1 MPNILKAVL
10 QQIRQRWRPALLAM
24 ALAVAGTASARTQP
38 LGTEG
43 DPVPSQCLAMA
54 QSLPGAIYARFDPP
68 ADTLKPLKIAGEPG
82 VVRITYVTH
91 STYLIETPEGI
102 RIATDY
108 AGWAG
113 EGPAPDVVTMNK
125 AHSSHNTDYP
135 DPAIRHVLRGW
146 NPEGG
151 PARHALTVGDVY
163 IRNVTTDIRS
173 GAGME
178 KDGNSIFIFETAN
191 LCIGHLG
198 HLHHPLTPQHF
209 AAIGRLD
216 IVMVP
221 VDGGLTMSQERM
233 SEVMKRLQASIVLP
247 MHRFAMP
254 MDRFIALMGEGF
266 TADYR
271 DSDTME
277 ISLSTLPRRPT
288 VVVLQGT

>member
-1 MPNILKAVL
+1 MLP
-10 QQIRQRWRPALLAM
+10 
-24 ALAVAGTASARTQP
+24 SAHAQS

-68 ADTLKPLKIAGEPG
+68 AGAAKPLKAAAEPG

-113 EGPAPDVVTMNK
+113 EGEAPDVVTMNK
-125 AHSSHNTDYP
+125 AHSSHNTSFP
-135 DPAIRHVLRGW
+135 DPAIKYVLRGW

-151 PARHALTVGDVY
+151 AAKHALTVGDAY

-233 SEVMKRLQASIVLP
+233 SDVMKRLQASIVLP

-254 MDRFIALMGEGF
+254 MDRFIALMGENF

-271 DSDTME
+271 DSDTLE
-277 ISLSTLPRRPT
+277 VSLSTLPRRPT
-288 VVVLQGT
+288 VVVLEGT

>member
-1 MPNILKAVL
+1 
-10 QQIRQRWRPALLAM
+10 M
-24 ALAVAGTASARTQP
+24 ALVTSPGAQAQS
-38 LGTEG
+38 LETES
-43 DPVPSQCLAMA
+43 DRAPSQCLAMA
-54 QSLPGAIYARFDPP
+54 QSLPGAVYARFDPP
-68 ADTLKPLKIAGEPG
+68 VAAARPLKAAAQAG

-91 STYLIETPEGI
+91 STYLIETPEGV

-125 AHSSHNTDYP
+125 AHSSHNTSHP
-135 DPAIRHVLRGW
+135 DPAIKHVLRGW

-151 PARHALTVGDVY
+151 PARHALTVGDAY

-198 HLHHPLTPQHF
+198 HLHHLLTPQHF

-254 MDRFIALMGEGF
+254 MDGFIALMGENF

-271 DSDTME
+271 DGNTLE

-288 VVVLQGT
+288 VVVLEGT